1 MKTPI
6 FYNHISGQKFI
17 SFGIAVIFMMV
28 PLSMQAGE
36 LVYQP
41 LNPSFGGDPFMGS
54 YLLGKAQAQD
64 TTKDPNSRDF
74 TPTSATERLIQSLE
88 SRLISQLISDVSSGN
103 ATQGSFDS
111 DEFGV
116 VVSDDGGKL
125 VVQVVDKV
133 TGDVTNISVGGLFN
147 P

>member
-1 MKTPI
+1 MNALLKR
-6 FYNHISGQKFI
+6 G
-17 SFGIAVIFMMV
+17 GMAVVLVAMSV
-28 PLSMQAGE
+28 TATAGD

-64 TTKDPNSRDF
+64 TNTDPSSRR
-74 TPTSATERLIQSLE
+74 TQPLSATERLVQSLE
-88 SRLISQLISDVSSGN
+88 SRLISQLIGDISSGELD
-103 ATQGSFDS
+103 QGSFDS
-111 DEFGV
+111 DDFSV
-116 VVSDDGGKL
+116 VIEDQGGL
-125 VVQVVDKV
+125 INLRIVDKV

>member
-1 MKTPI
+1 MKTVTLCNYHVRG
-6 FYNHISGQKFI
+6 FRC
-17 SFGIAVIFMMV
+17 
-28 PLSMQAGE
+28 LSMAAIFVMASLSVQAGE

-64 TTKDPNSRDF
+64 TNKDPNTRDF

-103 ATQGSFDS
+103 VTQGSFDS

-116 VVSDDGGKL
+116 VVSDEGGQL
-125 VVQVVDKV
+125 VVRVVDKI
-133 TGDVTNISVGGLFN
+133 TGDVTNISVGGIFN